1 MDVTE
6 QAGRLGERI
15 RSDQHA
21 GERIRGHQPER
32 LIDSSR
38 GQAQRR
44 PRTLGPEMIHPT
56 LKGSHKA
63 SRGWT
68 TLSGLGCSAVVVPVA
83 ALRLPPATFEQAFSL
98 QEIRVRVLVQAAP
111 SPPLGAGL
119 GFGEQLKWRR
129 TERRYRH
136 LAGGVFRC
144 HDRP

>member
-1 MDVTE
+1 MTE

-68 TLSGLGCSAVVVPVA
+68 TLSGLGCSAVLVPVA

-98 QEIRVRVLVQAAP
+98 ESPELLERFSISCSDYSVVP
-111 SPPLGAGL
+111 SGL
-119 GFGEQLKWRR
+119 RSAVSLTSHKG
-129 TERRYRH
+129 
-136 LAGGVFRC
+136 
-144 HDRP
+144 